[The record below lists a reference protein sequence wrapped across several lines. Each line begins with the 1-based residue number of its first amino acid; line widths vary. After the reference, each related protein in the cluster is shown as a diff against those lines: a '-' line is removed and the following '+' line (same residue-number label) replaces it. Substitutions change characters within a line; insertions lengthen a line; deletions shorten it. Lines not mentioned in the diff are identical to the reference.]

1 MRDGPWSPHGPS
13 AKKLGSAARNDAHD
27 LATAPR
33 PKLARTRRQR
43 EQRVVAAPADQVA
56 RVEVRAALA
65 HDDLAGE
72 DLLTAEALHTE
83 SLGVGVATV
92 ARARRTLFVCHL
104 GRLLPARDAGYLDL
118 GQRLPVT
125 LALVVA
131 SLVLELVD
139 QD

>member
-13 AKKLGSAARNDAHD
+13 RMRLRSAARNAAHA
-27 LATAPR
+27 LATPPR
-33 PKLARTRRQR
+33 PELDRTRRQR

-72 DLLTAEALHTE
+72 DLLPAEALHTE
-83 SLGVGVATV
+83 PLGVGVATV

-104 GRLLPARDAGYLDL
+104 GTPTSR
-118 GQRLPVT
+118 
-125 LALVVA
+125 
-131 SLVLELVD
+131 
-139 QD
+139 